1 MCARGVSA
9 SRPYLVITVVC
20 TPYVA
25 SASAAAEPA
34 GPLPT
39 TRTSVSRSGIGCPLL
54 LLGSYLVVRVW
65 GRPQGG
71 FLHDPTDF
79 AARNARRRRDESG
92 KLRNRGG
99 RHRGWCRGVLA

>member
-9 SRPYLVITVVC
+9 SRPYLVMTVVF

-54 LLGSYLVVRVW
+54 VARITSRLRVW
-65 GRPQGG
+65 GRPQRD

-79 AARNARRRRDESG
+79 AARNTRLRRDGSG
-92 KLRNRGG
+92 RLRNRGA
-99 RHRGWCRGVLA
+99 RHQAWCRDVLA